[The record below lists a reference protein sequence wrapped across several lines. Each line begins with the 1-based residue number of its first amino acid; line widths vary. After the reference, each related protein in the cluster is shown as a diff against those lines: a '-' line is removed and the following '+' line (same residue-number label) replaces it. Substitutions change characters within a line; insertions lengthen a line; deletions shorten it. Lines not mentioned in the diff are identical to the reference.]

1 MKKFL
6 AATALVSAVALATP
20 AMAQEQQCDN
30 NMTIGNDSGRLFAKQ
45 GMDFYQGS
53 TWIFDYTLSCGNYYA
68 NFWHAQTGR
77 RAFNE
82 TDVRV
87 GYADELTNNL
97 SYDASVA
104 FYELAGPEAYELS
117 GKITYSINDN
127 WSLTG
132 DIDIV
137 RGGFETD
144 TFTGEAA
151 WSDEL
156 FGSVSGN
163 ASAGASVDSWS
174 KDVVGHFSLGISAP
188 IAFDVVGSISATGF
202 VVLDEG
208 DPSRSNDE
216 DAGII
221 SIALSRSF

>member
-6 AATALVSAVALATP
+6 ATTALVSAVAFAAP
-20 AMAQEQQCDN
+20 AMAQEQQCEN
-30 NMTIGNDSGRLFAKQ
+30 NASVSNDSGRLFANQ

-53 TWIFDYTLSCGNYYA
+53 TWTFDYTLSCGNYYA

-87 GYADELTNNL
+87 GYANELSNNW
-97 SYDASVA
+97 SYDASFA

-117 GKITYSINDN
+117 GEVTYTITNN
-127 WSLTG
+127 WSVSG
-132 DIDIV
+132 DINIV
-137 RGGFETD
+137 RGGFKTD
-144 TFTGEAA
+144 TFLGEVA

-163 ASAGASVDSWS
+163 ASTGVSFDTWS
-174 KDVVGHFSLGISAP
+174 EDTVGHLSLGVSSRLI
-188 IAFDVVGSISATGF
+188 FEVVGSISAKGF
-202 VVLDEG
+202 VVIDEG
-208 DPSRSNDE
+208 NPSQSNDE
-216 DAGII
+216 DGAII
-221 SIALSRSF
+221 SLALSRAF